1 MALVTRRE
9 VEIRWRDMDAFRH
22 VNNAVFLTY
31 LEAARDDFLGRLCD
45 DEHGLWSFVI
55 RRVELDFVSQ
65 LTQDDGAVVAEVRLE
80 RVGTSSLV
88 TLERLVALSDGRLAA
103 EARAVMVH
111 LDETR
116 RRSAPIPDDLRA
128 RILANDAAA
137 TDA

>member
-1 MALVTRRE
+1 MPLVTRRE

-31 LEAARDDFLGRLCD
+31 LEAARDDFLGRLCAAD
-45 DEHGLWSFVI
+45 DDLWSFVI

-88 TLERLVALSDGRLAA
+88 TLERLVARSDGRLAA
-103 EARAVMVH
+103 EARAVLVH

-116 RRSAPIPDDLRA
+116 QRSAPIPDELRA

-137 TDA
+137 GDA

>member
-45 DEHGLWSFVI
+45 DVDDLWSFVI

-65 LTQDDGAVVAEVRLE
+65 LTQDDGAVIAEVRLE
-80 RVGTSSLV
+80 RVGTSSLI
-88 TLERLVALSDGRLAA
+88 TQERLVARSDGRLAA
-103 EARAVMVH
+103 DARAVMVH
-111 LDETR
+111 LDGSRE
-116 RRSAPIPDDLRA
+116 RSAPIPDGLRA

-137 TDA
+137 ADA

>member
-1 MALVTRRE
+1 MGLVTRRE

-31 LEAARDDFLGRLCD
+31 LEAARDDFLGRLCGD
-45 DEHGLWSFVI
+45 GQGLWSFVI

-80 RVGTSSLV
+80 RVGSSSLV
-88 TLERLVALSDGRLAA
+88 TRERLTARSDGRLAA
-103 EARAVMVH
+103 EAVAVLVH

-116 RRSAPIPDDLRA
+116 LRSAPMPDDLRA
-128 RILANDAAA
+128 RILANDAAGES
-137 TDA
+137 